1 MGITALTTPHSE
13 LSSEETILAR
23 THLSILICACFEL
36 NRRVHY
42 VFALTNIYIDFK
54 VPETDTQQIQIWP
67 KNASKH
73 LKHPIL
79 IYFSWN
85 IRSWSQS
92 WIQTSSVLVAD
103 SLFQDLTQLCT
114 MKKTLV
120 HTLALSLNR
129 TETVHTLSRYK
140 INLFQVLTELLAWQ
154 SFSTI
159 LFQYRF

>member
-1 MGITALTTPHSE
+1 MLWIKQK
-13 LSSEETILAR
+13 SSLRICIDKYLHWFQR
-23 THLSILICACFEL
+23 TRNWYSA
-36 NRRVHY
+36 N
-42 VFALTNIYIDFK
+42 TNMAKKCKY
-54 VPETDTQQIQIWP
+54 
-67 KNASKH
+67 KH

-85 IRSWSQS
+85 IRSWSQF
-92 WIQTSSVLVAD
+92 WIQTPSVLVAD
-103 SLFQDLTQLCT
+103 SLFRDLTQHCT

-120 HTLALSLNR
+120 HTLAVSLNR

-140 INLFQVLTELLAWQ
+140 INLFQVLTGLLAWQ